1 MLGVFVVMSMV
12 VCCQSFDLDGGLSPD
27 PAHFLRKYAVI
38 KLYESCFGKEVM
50 MQVDN
55 QVN

>member
-1 MLGVFVVMSMV
+1 MLVIFVILSLGL
-12 VCCQSFDLDGGLSPD
+12 CCQSFDLDGGLSPD

-55 QVN
+55 QDN